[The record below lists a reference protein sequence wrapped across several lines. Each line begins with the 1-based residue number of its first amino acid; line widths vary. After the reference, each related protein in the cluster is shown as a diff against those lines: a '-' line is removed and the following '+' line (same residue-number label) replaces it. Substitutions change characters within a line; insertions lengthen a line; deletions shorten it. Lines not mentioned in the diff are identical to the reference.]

1 MNWVKDWPTWVKWT
15 VGIFVG
21 LMIIGAIAGGSEEDS
36 DSEKSSDDSST
47 TTAVAGKKSGDPES
61 SKADEA
67 GSDEQAEAEEPEAEE
82 DDGCGIEATD
92 DCTPEVGPKGKVM
105 VDGLIWQ
112 IQSAEQAAS
121 IGDQTY
127 GLGEEANGVYLVTK
141 LKVTS
146 TKGESV
152 SISDEVVS
160 LIAGEDTYA
169 SDSDGTFAAVGEGED
184 AFIYEDIGPNSTL
197 EGVVVFDVPK
207 SLIGTNL
214 ELEFGELGFGET
226 TGLIEVPKV

>member
-1 MNWVKDWPTWVKWT
+1 MNWIKGWPTWVKWT

-21 LMIIGAIAGGSEEDS
+21 LMVIGAIAGGDEKDS
-36 DSEKSSDDSST
+36 DGDKSSDGTS
-47 TTAVAGKKSGDPES
+47 TTAVVAEKGSGDAES
-61 SKADEA
+61 SEP
-67 GSDEQAEAEEPEAEE
+67 AEEEVAEEE

-92 DCTPEVGPKGKVM
+92 DCTPEVGAKGKVK
-105 VDGLIWQ
+105 VDGLVWQ
-112 IQSAEQAAS
+112 IQSAETAAA

-146 TKGESV
+146 TKDESV

-160 LIAGEDTYA
+160 LIAGDDTYA
-169 SDSDGTFAAVGEGED
+169 SDSDGTFAAVGDGED
-184 AFIYEDIGPNSTL
+184 AFVYEDIGPNSTL

-207 SLIGTNL
+207 SVVGTAL
-214 ELEFGELGFGET
+214 QLEFGELGFGDT
-226 TGLIEVPKV
+226 TGLIQVPKA